1 MSPALAVLLLL
12 SQASGFSGDGM
23 KALETGQYEVAAEA
37 FRKAVAAD
45 PADYSAHFNLALAYG
60 LLARDEDGIAEY
72 RKTLELKPDLYEAEL
87 NCGIL
92 LLRRKD
98 AASAAAMIEA
108 AAAQKPGEFRPRFY
122 LAEAEAQSGTLDRA
136 QADYRRALELDPKSA
151 AAESGLG
158 RALARDGKP
167 AEAAPHYRQA
177 ATLDPKY
184 RNLLLELAGAFET
197 AHQPAEAAAIYRDFA
212 ADPGAQAHLGQLL
225 LDGKQYAEAVPVLET
240 AYAKEPSTANAVALA
255 MAYTFSEQSRQSSSA
270 VPAGGGRRAR
280 QLRFAHDVRAH
291 PTRLAAVSSRRRAI
305 RRGRQAQA
313 HRHRGMAR
321 VGRRALYG
329 RRLSARAG
337 GFRPGPPVGR
347 EHRRQLAFMRAI
359 ILDKLRQLKPALEAY
374 EQFLAQSDGKHPD
387 QEFQARQRA
396 RIIRHQLE
404 THK

>member
-23 KALETGQYEVAAEA
+23 KALETGQYEAAAEA

-98 AASAAAMIEA
+98 AASAAAILDA

-151 AAESGLG
+151 AAESGFG

-177 ATLDPKY
+177 ATLDPRY
-184 RNLLLELAGAFET
+184 RSLLLELAGAFEA

-212 ADPGAQAHLGQLL
+212 ADPVAQAHLGQLL

-240 AYAKEPSTANAVALA
+240 AYAREPSTANAVALA
-255 MAYTFSEQSRQSSSA
+255 MAYTFSEQSTKA
-270 VPAGGGRRAR
+270 VPLFQKAVAAEPANFDLRMMFGRTLRDLRQFPPAAAQFAEAGKLKPTAIEAWRELGGVLYMAGDFPHALAAFDQAR
-280 QLRFAHDVRAH
+280 QLGEN
-291 PTRLAAVSSRRRAI
+291 T
-305 RRGRQAQA
+305 
-313 HRHRGMAR
+313 
-321 VGRRALYG
+321 
-329 RRLSARAG
+329 AG
-337 GFRPGPPVGR
+337 
-347 EHRRQLAFMRAI
+347 LAFMRAI
-359 ILDKLRQLKPALEAY
+359 ILDKLHQLKPALEAY

-396 RIIRHQLE
+396 RIIHHQLE